1 MGTNSRVRVFISTI
15 APHFDAC
22 VSYVLIAIT
31 IFLSWSLRKC
41 IHGRFHVKVHF
52 PVIFHSIIEK
62 RCHIWCIFPFFSVFH
77 YIFLQYY
84 IYIVQFIICWI
95 RKFVSCTGKNP
106 TWRIFQICYDIIKR
120 EQVVSDA
127 YYAFSE
133 YRKRWLWFFHLIAK
147 CFKQYS
153 QVGDSEWWPQWQK
166 EVNVCW

>member
-1 MGTNSRVRVFISTI
+1 MIFEKMHTRPFSRKSAFPCHLSFYNRKEVPYLVYIS
-15 APHFDAC
+15 F
-22 VSYVLIAIT
+22 
-31 IFLSWSLRKC
+31 
-41 IHGRFHVKVHF
+41 
-52 PVIFHSIIEK
+52 
-62 RCHIWCIFPFFSVFH
+62 FFSVFH
-77 YIFLQYY
+77 YLFLQYY

-127 YYAFSE
+127 YYAFSL